1 MSPCLPSQGNIFK
14 GRNILPLSRVSILGV
29 SVDPLDMDLTLNQI
43 ENWLL
48 EDARAY
54 ACVLPAHSVMECV
67 NHPEL
72 LPVFNKA
79 DMVTP
84 DGMSIVWLL
93 NLMGYKNVRRV
104 YGPDL
109 MMATC
114 KHGINK
120 KWRHYFFGGNPGTPQ
135 ALADQLQKQIPDLQI
150 AGTCSPPFGPPTQE
164 EEERFISALNTS
176 KADILWVGMSSPWQ
190 ETWMHEYRTRVNI
203 PIMIGVGAAFDFL
216 SGRKKQA
223 PRWIQKMGMEWLYR
237 LISES
242 KRLWPRYKNYPLF
255 LVLAIRELI
264 TSKKK

>member
-1 MSPCLPSQGNIFK
+1 LP
-14 GRNILPLSRVSILGV
+14 PPRVSILGV
-29 SVDPLDMDLTLNQI
+29 SVDPLDMDLVLSQF

-48 EDARAY
+48 ADARAY
-54 ACVLPAHSVMECV
+54 VCVLPAHSVMECV

-72 LPVFNKA
+72 LPVFNDA

-93 NLMGYKNVRRV
+93 NLMGYKNTRRV

-109 MMATC
+109 LTATC
-114 KHGINK
+114 KKGINK
-120 KWRHYFFGGNPGTPQ
+120 KWGHYFFGGSPGTAQ
-135 ALADQLQKQIPDLQI
+135 TLADQLQKQIPSLQI
-150 AGTCSPPFGPPTQE
+150 AGTYSPPFGLPNKIE
-164 EEERFISALNTS
+164 EEKIITALNTS

-190 ETWMHEYRTRVNI
+190 ETWMHEYRNRVNI

-223 PRWIQKMGMEWLYR
+223 PCWMQKMGMEWLFR
-237 LISES
+237 LISEP

-255 LVLAIRELI
+255 LVLALRELM
-264 TSKKK
+264 TRKKK